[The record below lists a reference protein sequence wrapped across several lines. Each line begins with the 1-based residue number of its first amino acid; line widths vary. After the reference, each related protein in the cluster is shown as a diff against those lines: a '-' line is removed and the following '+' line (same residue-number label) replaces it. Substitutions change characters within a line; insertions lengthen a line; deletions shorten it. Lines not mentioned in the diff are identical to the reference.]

1 MEIGRRLEAMTIRVS
16 NAGDYDELIALWKAS
31 ASEISPRGREAR
43 EAFARHIARFPGLS
57 LVALDGGRVVGV
69 VLGSHDGRKGWISRL
84 AVLPAYRRR
93 GVAAALVTACD
104 TAIRAEGI
112 EIVAALVEADNP
124 ASAALFRK
132 LGYSDEI
139 SVHYFRKL
147 SHPEA

>member
-1 MEIGRRLEAMTIRVS
+1 MEIGKGSKAITIRVA
-16 NAGDYDELIALWKAS
+16 NAGDYDELVAVWAAS
-31 ASEISPRGREAR
+31 GSEFSPRGRETRA
-43 EAFARHIARFPGLS
+43 AFARHVARFPGLS
-57 LVALDGGRVVGV
+57 LVGSDGGRIVGV

-112 EIVAALVEADNP
+112 EIVAALVEVDNP

-132 LGYSDEI
+132 LGYTDEI
-139 SVHYFRKL
+139 PVHYFRKL
-147 SHPEA
+147 SHPQA

>member
-1 MEIGRRLEAMTIRVS
+1 MEIGKKLEAITIRVA
-16 NAGDYDELIALWKAS
+16 NAGDYDELIALWMAGG
-31 ASEISPRGREAR
+31 SEIRPRGRETLA
-43 EAFARHIARFPGLS
+43 AFVRYVERFPGLS
-57 LVALDGGRVVGV
+57 LVASDGGQIVGV

-84 AVLPAYRRR
+84 AVLPAYRRK
-93 GVAAALVTACD
+93 GVAAALVKACD

-112 EIVAALVEADNP
+112 DIVAALVEVDNP